1 MAASKTGGR
10 LNEAELQK
18 RIVIDVVS
26 DVVCPWCY
34 LGKRRLE
41 SALRLRPDIEAEIHW
56 RPYLLNP
63 QVPREGM
70 ARTDYLSRKF
80 GSDERF
86 RPAHERLT
94 RLGKEEGVEFH
105 FERIAR
111 QPNTLDAHRVIGWAE
126 KAGKAGDV
134 VESIMRA
141 FFIEGKDLTD
151 NEVLVAAAA
160 ANGMNADE
168 VRRDLASDR
177 DLAFT
182 QKAAAS
188 ASDGGISGVPF
199 FIINSRFALAGAQA
213 PEQLVSAFDQ
223 ALAAEEQEAAEA

>member
-1 MAASKTGGR
+1 
-10 LNEAELQK
+10 
-18 RIVIDVVS
+18 VIDVIS

-41 SALRLRPDIEAEIHW
+41 SALKLRSDIETEIHW

-70 ARTDYLSRKF
+70 ARVDYLSRKF

-105 FERIAR
+105 FERIVR

-126 KAGKAGDV
+126 EAGKAAPV
-134 VESIMRA
+134 VENIMRA
-141 FFIEGKDLTD
+141 FFTEGKDLTD
-151 NEVLVAAAA
+151 NEVLVEVAGQSGLDSEA
-160 ANGMNADE
+160 

-177 DLAFT
+177 DLELT
-182 QKAAAS
+182 QKAAA
-188 ASDGGISGVPF
+188 AAADGGISGVPF
-199 FIINSRFALAGAQA
+199 FIFNSRFALAGAQE
-213 PEQLVSAFDQ
+213 PEQLVSALDQ
-223 ALAAEEQEAAEA
+223 ALAAEEVA

>member
-1 MAASKTGGR
+1 
-10 LNEAELQK
+10 LPK
-18 RIVIDVVS
+18 RVVIDVIS

-41 SALRLRPDIEAEIHW
+41 SALKLRSDIETEIHW

-70 ARTDYLSRKF
+70 ARVDYLSRKF

-105 FERIAR
+105 FERIVR

-126 KAGKAGDV
+126 EAGKAAPV
-134 VESIMRA
+134 VENIMRA
-141 FFIEGKDLTD
+141 FFTEGKDLTD
-151 NEVLVAAAA
+151 NEVLVEVAGQSGLDSEA
-160 ANGMNADE
+160 

-177 DLAFT
+177 DLELT
-182 QKAAAS
+182 QKAAA
-188 ASDGGISGVPF
+188 AAADGGISGVPF
-199 FIINSRFALAGAQA
+199 FIFNSRFALAGAQE
-213 PEQLVSAFDQ
+213 PEQLVSALDQ
-223 ALAAEEQEAAEA
+223 ALAAEEVA

>member
-1 MAASKTGGR
+1 MP
-10 LNEAELQK
+10 K
-18 RIVIDVVS
+18 RVVIDVIS

-41 SALRLRPDIEAEIHW
+41 SALKLRSDIETEIHW

-70 ARTDYLSRKF
+70 VRVDYLSRKF

-105 FERIAR
+105 FERIVR

-126 KAGKAGDV
+126 EAGKAAPV
-134 VESIMRA
+134 VENIMRA
-141 FFIEGKDLTD
+141 FFTEGKDLTN
-151 NEVLVAAAA
+151 NEVLVEVAGQSGLDSEA
-160 ANGMNADE
+160 

-177 DLAFT
+177 DLELT
-182 QKAAAS
+182 QKAAA
-188 ASDGGISGVPF
+188 AAADGGISGVPF
-199 FIINSRFALAGAQA
+199 FIFNSRFALAGAQE
-213 PEQLVSAFDQ
+213 PEQLVSALDQ
-223 ALAAEEQEAAEA
+223 ALAAEEVA

>member
-1 MAASKTGGR
+1 
-10 LNEAELQK
+10 LPK
-18 RIVIDVVS
+18 RVVIDVIS

-41 SALRLRPDIEAEIHW
+41 SALKLRSDIETEIHW

-70 ARTDYLSRKF
+70 ARVDYLSRKF

-105 FERIAR
+105 FERIVR

-126 KAGKAGDV
+126 EAGKAAPV
-134 VESIMRA
+134 VENIMRA
-141 FFIEGKDLTD
+141 FFTEGKDLTN
-151 NEVLVAAAA
+151 NEVLVEVAGQSGLDSEA
-160 ANGMNADE
+160 

-177 DLAFT
+177 DLELT
-182 QKAAAS
+182 QKAAA
-188 ASDGGISGVPF
+188 AAADGGISGVPF
-199 FIINSRFALAGAQA
+199 FIFNSRFALAGAQE
-213 PEQLVSAFDQ
+213 PEQLVSALDQ
-223 ALAAEEQEAAEA
+223 ALAAEEVA

>member
-1 MAASKTGGR
+1 MP
-10 LNEAELQK
+10 K
-18 RIVIDVVS
+18 RIVLDVIS

-41 SALRLRPDIEAEIHW
+41 AALKLRPDIESEIHW

-126 KAGKAGDV
+126 EAGKASAV
-134 VESIMRA
+134 VEGIMRA
-141 FFIEGKDLTD
+141 FFTEGKDLTD
-151 NEVLVAAAA
+151 NEVLIEIVGS
-160 ANGMNADE
+160 NGLNADD
-168 VRRDLASDR
+168 VRRDLAGDR
-177 DLAFT
+177 DLEFT

-188 ASDGGISGVPF
+188 AAEGGVSGVPF
-199 FIINSRFALAGAQA
+199 FIINSRFALAGAEV
-213 PEQLVSAFDQ
+213 PEKLVAAFDQ
-223 ALAAEEQEAAEA
+223 ALTMEEAEAAGT